1 MGKRAVAAAVAVLVG
16 CGAVSSC
23 HAGAGATQTT
33 EPAAQTSDT
42 AAAAEARAV
51 EALHTWLNDPQS
63 GTLTISSIATDTAQ
77 KLETSRQ
84 LTGRLDPSVSGELTT
99 TASLTGTVSQLG
111 NGATTQDPLN
121 VIVMDD
127 KLYWSIPS
135 NEQSFYP
142 GRKWFVNDLSAA
154 QAKDSTHSIWW
165 AALEALDKVHMDGLS
180 VVDTRT
186 ATEFTG
192 TVDLATIPS
201 VAAQLTKS
209 PIIETA
215 GSTKVSVDIYAEVGT
230 GTLVRVTYRLGLQV
244 SVDATPSANST
255 AGYEV
260 DLSGFGAPVSPTAT
274 PVVPPAPTLVASG
287 GVGDLSQLILF

>member
-63 GTLTISSIATDTAQ
+63 GTLTISSISTDTAQ

-84 LTGRLDPSVSGELTT
+84 LTGRLDPFAK

-111 NGATTQDPLN
+111 NGATTQNPLN
-121 VIVMDD
+121 VIMMDD
-127 KLYWSIPS
+127 MLYWSIPS

-165 AALEALDKVHMDGLS
+165 VALGALNKVHMDGLS

-201 VAAQLTKS
+201 VAEQLKSS
-209 PIIETA
+209 PIIKTA

-244 SVDATPSANST
+244 SVDATPAENST

-260 DLSGFGAPVSPTAT
+260 DLSGFGAPVSPSPT
-274 PVVPPAPTLVASG
+274 PLVPPAPTLVASG

>member
-23 HAGAGATQTT
+23 HAGASATKTT
-33 EPAAQTSDT
+33 EPAAQSSDT

-63 GTLTISSIATDTAQ
+63 GTLTISSISTDTAQ

-84 LTGRLDPSVSGELTT
+84 LTGRLDPFTT

-121 VIVMDD
+121 VIVMDG

-142 GRKWFVNDLSAA
+142 GRKWFADDLSTA
-154 QAKDSTHSIWW
+154 QATDSAHSIWW
-165 AALEALDKVHMDGLS
+165 VALEALDKVHMDGLS

-201 VAAQLTKS
+201 VATQLKNS
-209 PIIETA
+209 PIIKTA
-215 GSTKVSVDIYAEVGT
+215 GGTKVSVDIYAEVGT

-244 SVDATPSANST
+244 SVDATPAANST